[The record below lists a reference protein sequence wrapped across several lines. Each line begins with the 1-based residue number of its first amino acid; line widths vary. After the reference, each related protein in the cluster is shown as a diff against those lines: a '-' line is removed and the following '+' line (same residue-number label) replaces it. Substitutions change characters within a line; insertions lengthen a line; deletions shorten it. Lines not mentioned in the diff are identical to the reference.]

1 MPLDDTNPDSH
12 RVHGDV
18 LRRLTGAQRIQAAS
32 DLTLL
37 AYQVTRAGLRDRLP
51 GASEEQ
57 LDAEHY
63 RLVFGADLAGKVLEY
78 RRRVRRSRDEA
89 V

>member
-1 MPLDDTNPDSH
+1 MPLDDTSPDSH

-18 LRRLTGAQRIQAAS
+18 LRSLTGAQRLQAAS

-37 AYQVTRAGLRDRLP
+37 AFQVTRAGLRDRHP

-63 RLVFGADLAGKVLEY
+63 RLVFGAELAGKVLEY
-78 RRRVRRSRDEA
+78 RRRLRQSRSES